1 VSRQHAGQHTAAEL
15 AIGQQ
20 VQEQGV
26 LTVHSQCC
34 IVLQYRWQSD
44 KLCRVMAD
52 SSNRQVPPPVQRMQ
66 LVKDTH
72 EHTRHFGEK
81 RTMSLLCNGY
91 WWRGM
96 LDDVRAVVGS
106 CAACDLSRAQ
116 FNAQLPMLQPLHVM
130 GLHYRWSVD
139 LCGPFPTS
147 KAGNRY
153 VMVMVE
159 HYSKFVEL
167 AALPA
172 KEARHTAA
180 AFTSR
185 VLGRYGAMA
194 EVLTD
199 QGSEWLA
206 EFHQVLE
213 RALVDHRMTSA
224 GRPSSNGASER
235 VVQVVKQ
242 ALRCCCHD
250 TKVGDQWDEDLPWVM
265 LGIYYTGVYWVD
277 PLCAD
282 ACAAAHCASCCQR
295 TPG

>member
-1 VSRQHAGQHTAAEL
+1 
-15 AIGQQ
+15 
-20 VQEQGV
+20 
-26 LTVHSQCC
+26 
-34 IVLQYRWQSD
+34 
-44 KLCRVMAD
+44 
-52 SSNRQVPPPVQRMQ
+52 MQ

-72 EHTRHFGEK
+72 EHTGHFGEK
-81 RTMSLLCNGY
+81 RT
-91 WWRGM
+91 
-96 LDDVRAVVGS
+96 
-106 CAACDLSRAQ
+106 
-116 FNAQLPMLQPLHVM
+116 VM

-206 EFHQVLE
+206 EFHQDFNV
-213 RALVDHRMTSA
+213 S
-224 GRPSSNGASER
+224 
-235 VVQVVKQ
+235 
-242 ALRCCCHD
+242 
-250 TKVGDQWDEDLPWVM
+250 
-265 LGIYYTGVYWVD
+265 
-277 PLCAD
+277 
-282 ACAAAHCASCCQR
+282 
-295 TPG
+295 